1 MMGAYA
7 IPLPVEPKAQT
18 SAPILPWSVVGP
30 SEQDTVTAQGQLQLL
45 FGLELES
52 QHLSTHK
59 HEARLEGV
67 NPLKQ
72 QPLTQRETKRSNAK
86 FAILS
91 GFYTVRNPVA
101 VQDFLVGRRPLLD
114 LLFAALPKVKETW
127 GADAKTELELLH
139 DPEDDSSSLVV
150 HVSSNHPNAYAAL
163 DHFDEQW
170 WLNHIGESEGLL
182 NFSVEP

>member
-1 MMGAYA
+1 MSAFA
-7 IPLPVEPKAQT
+7 IPLPLEPKALPGAQ
-18 SAPILPWSVVGP
+18 ILPWSLVGP

-52 QHLSTHK
+52 HHLRTHRYD
-59 HEARLEGV
+59 ETRLEGV
-67 NPLKQ
+67 NLLKQ
-72 QPLTQRETKRSNAK
+72 QSLTQRETKRSNAQ

-101 VQDFLVGRRPLLD
+101 VQDFLVDRRPLLD

-127 GADAKTELELLH
+127 GADARTELELLH

-150 HVSSNHPNAYAAL
+150 HVLSNHQNAYAAL

-170 WLNHIGESEGLL
+170 WLNRIGESEGLL

>member
-1 MMGAYA
+1 MGAYS
-7 IPLPVEPKAQT
+7 IPVPVELKPQP
-18 SAPILPWSVVGP
+18 SAPILPWSVVGQP
-30 SEQDTVTAQGQLQLL
+30 VQDVVTAQGQLQLL

-52 QHLSTHK
+52 YYLRAHTH
-59 HEARLEGV
+59 EVRLEGKNSV
-67 NPLKQ
+67 RQERLA
-72 QPLTQRETKRSNAK
+72 LTDRKRSDAK
-86 FAILS
+86 FSILS
-91 GFYTVRNPVA
+91 GFYSVRNPSA
-101 VQDFLVGRRPLLD
+101 VQDFLANRRPLVD

-127 GADAKTELELLH
+127 GGDAKTVLELLH

-150 HVSSNHPNAYAAL
+150 HVLSSHPNKYAAL